1 MKPIKKWNYFAWQN
15 RVPNL
20 SDAFFLAGTMLFA
33 TLVVYGIFDLDL
45 WGNAGSFLL
54 VGLSF
59 FCMRF

>member
-1 MKPIKKWNYFAWQN
+1 
-15 RVPNL
+15 
-20 SDAFFLAGTMLFA
+20 MLFA

-59 FCMRF
+59 FLYAILMLVAREWRGVLHLCFFCVDGVVGL